1 MFRATSTL
9 PIAALV
15 LLVALTGCT
24 PGTSLIPESAADIA
38 ARELDEVATPDW
50 SVDAS
55 LVGDPAAADGV
66 VLAYA
71 KASSGSLQVVAW
83 DATTGEQLW
92 ADSAV
97 TGAATVGVQAS
108 ATIISDGDQH
118 YAAYLRPGDDKDW
131 QDLVLADL
139 GTGTPVPLTDN
150 RVWATSRPS
159 SCADGTDICFT
170 GWKQTDY
177 DAGSLSYRFT
187 TAGGE
192 ITPDTDVVLPDS
204 ARLIGNRVYSTNS
217 RPPEG
222 TEMLGSSADGEF
234 LWERP
239 YQDVFGEGT
248 SSDGGWF
255 WTKEKTTGLLIGA
268 GGLFDASRADATE
281 YTDDATQQRVVALD
295 PESGESVW
303 SLDGAEF
310 CDYYVREEARA
321 DGKRTFCV
329 INSGT
334 TSVVKKADGSGF
346 DVTHTDFDVD
356 LVGVDVATG
365 EIDWT
370 LPLGGDDY
378 NGTGDE
384 KESTFAS
391 FSADSVR
398 LIDGESTIVN
408 LITGEHS
415 DASEEAVYACSIQ
428 REPLIAMYPGTG
440 ESTSFGGGDD
450 HQACEAT
457 GELSDT
463 FSIGSVRMVGVD
475 AGAGRL
481 IVASPGALLGF
492 TVED

>member
-24 PGTSLIPESAADIA
+24 PGTSLIPESDADVT

-55 LVGDPAAADGV
+55 VVGDPAAADGV
-66 VLAYA
+66 VLAYSRDA
-71 KASSGSLQVVAW
+71 AGALQIGAW
-83 DATTGEQLW
+83 DATTGDPLW
-92 ADSAV
+92 SDTAV
-97 TGAATVGVQAS
+97 TGAVTVGVQAS
-108 ATIISDGDQH
+108 ATIISDGDKH
-118 YAAYLRPGDDKDW
+118 YAAYLRPGDDRDW

-139 GTGTPVPLTDN
+139 TTGTVVPLTDN

-159 SCADGTDICFT
+159 ACADETDICFT
-170 GWKQTDY
+170 GWKQTAY
-177 DAGSLSYRFT
+177 DAGRLNYRFS

-192 ITPDTDVVLPDS
+192 IAPDTDLVLPDS
-204 ARLIGNRVYSTNS
+204 ARLLGNRVYSTDS

-222 TEMLGSSADGEF
+222 TEMLGSSADGEI

-239 YQDVFGEGT
+239 YQDVFGAGT
-248 SSDGGWF
+248 SSDGGWA
-255 WTKEKTTGLLIGA
+255 WVEETTTGLLIGS
-268 GGLFDASRADATE
+268 GGAFEASRAEATE
-281 YTDDATQQRVVALD
+281 FTTDATQRSVVALD
-295 PESGESVW
+295 PETGATVW
-303 SLDGAEF
+303 SIDGADF
-310 CDYYVREEARA
+310 CDLYVDAEARA
-321 DGKRTFCV
+321 DGKRTLCV
-329 INSGT
+329 FNSGT
-334 TSVVKKADGSGF
+334 TSVVKKSDGSGY
-346 DVTHTDFDVD
+346 DSASTDFDVD

-378 NGTGDE
+378 NGTSED
-384 KESTFAS
+384 KKVTFAS
-391 FSADSVR
+391 SSADRVI

-408 LITGEHS
+408 VITGDRTQPS
-415 DASEEAVYACSIQ
+415 AEAVYACNVK
-428 REPLIAMYPGTG
+428 REPLVVLYPGLG
-440 ESTSFGGGDD
+440 ETRPFPGGFDLQGCD
-450 HQACEAT
+450 EA

-463 FSIGSVRMVGVD
+463 FSIGAVRMVGVD
-475 AGAGRL
+475 AGGGHL